1 MAMTINDAATGAIGF
16 LEAWCRLP
24 GELARVTVDTWFRST
39 PEPDRPSPRV
49 ARERYRTQA
58 PGYDLLT
65 LAGEPYRDQTV
76 ETLDPQPGESIV
88 DVGCGTGL
96 NFAAIE
102 EGIGPDG
109 TLVGV
114 DLCPEMLSAAA
125 HEADRRGWRNV
136 TLIPAP
142 ADLVEL
148 PVAADAALF
157 CGTHDVLRSPA
168 ALENV
173 LHQLRPSARVVAA
186 GPKWTP
192 PWRPDSLAMNAC
204 TWQINHSFVTTFE
217 GFDRPWSHL
226 ARLVPDLQVE
236 ECFFGGGYIAA
247 GTWPGPA
254 AAG

>member
-1 MAMTINDAATGAIGF
+1 MTMNDAATGAMNWMR
-16 LEAWCRLP
+16 AWGRVQT
-24 GELARVTVDTWFRST
+24 EIARAAAAFWLGSAST
-39 PEPDRPSPRV
+39 KRDRPSARV
-49 ARERYRTQA
+49 ARERYRAQA

-76 ETLDPQPGESIV
+76 ETLDPKPGEAIV

-102 EGIGPDG
+102 EGIGSGG

-114 DLCPEMLSAAA
+114 DVCPEMLSAAA
-125 HEADRRGWRNV
+125 QETERHGWQNV
-136 TLIPAP
+136 TLIAAP

-148 PVAADAALF
+148 PVEADAALF

-168 ALENV
+168 ALDNV
-173 LHQLRPSARVVAA
+173 LHQLRPDARVVAA

-192 PWRPDSLAMNAC
+192 PWRLDSVAMNAY
-204 TWQINHSFVTTFE
+204 TRQLHEPFVTTFE

-226 ARLVPDLQVE
+226 ERLVPDLQVE

-247 GTWPGPA
+247 GTWPGA
-254 AAG
+254 VA